1 MPSRASTSRRS
12 SVTSSSGTA
21 AARRLCGLLLTLSPA
36 HGLQPSSCSQL
47 CDGRRCAL
55 RWGAAAGAAAAL
67 LPAARGAS
75 AAKPPK
81 PIEVTDRD
89 GVRVTEEKWLKV
101 AAATPDLV
109 LGLDGEPYFL
119 LTRPSAVADAP
130 TDARELLPYALRAE
144 CTHLGCLVQPAPGG
158 AGGFACPCHGS
169 QYSADGAVQRGPA
182 PRALA
187 LARVVARESD
197 GVLMMSP
204 WVEED
209 GKPTPDFRAS

>member
-1 MPSRASTSRRS
+1 M
-12 SVTSSSGTA
+12 
-21 AARRLCGLLLTLSPA
+21 
-36 HGLQPSSCSQL
+36 
-47 CDGRRCAL
+47 
-55 RWGAAAGAAAAL
+55 
-67 LPAARGAS
+67 
-75 AAKPPK
+75 
-81 PIEVTDRD
+81 TDRD

-101 AAATPDLV
+101 AAAMPDLV

-119 LTRPSAVADAP
+119 LTRPSAEADAP
-130 TDARELLPYALRAE
+130 ADARELLPYALRAE

-187 LARVVARESD
+187 LARVVAREGD